1 MASLSGGCK
10 PRITVVTRMD
20 TLTSGWTP
28 YVYFTTLYIFLAEN
42 HLCEFIGQIFEKSGE
57 IRVVGEKEVNTG
69 FSTEG
74 Q

>member
-28 YVYFTTLYIFLAEN
+28 YVYFTTLYSSQRTIYANLLGRFLRKV
-42 HLCEFIGQIFEKSGE
+42 GKS
-57 IRVVGEKEVNTG
+57 VVREKEVNTG